1 VVGGLEVGFD
11 EKQTVMKVFGI
22 AGFKNAGKTT
32 LVVDLVRE
40 FRARG
45 LRVGTI
51 KHAHH
56 EFDIDH
62 PGKDSFLHREAG
74 AEEVIVAS
82 ARRWAH
88 ITELKIASEPTL
100 AELLTRLG
108 DLDIVLVEGYKHGDH
123 PKLELRREGV
133 AAPGLAGEGSSV
145 VAIVSDAVIPDAPV
159 PVLARKN
166 VVGIADFVWQHS
178 TVEN

>member
-1 VVGGLEVGFD
+1 
-11 EKQTVMKVFGI
+11 MKVFGI

-32 LVVDLVRE
+32 LVVELVRE

-82 ARRWAH
+82 RRRWAH
-88 ITELKIASEPTL
+88 IRELNIAREPTL
-100 AELLTRLG
+100 ADLLKRLG

-123 PKLELRREGV
+123 PKLELRRPGV
-133 AAPGLAGEGSSV
+133 AAPGLAGDGSGV
-145 VAIVSDAVIPDAPV
+145 VAIVSAAEIPDAPV
-159 PVLARKN
+159 PVLPREDIA
-166 VVGIADFVWQHS
+166 GIADFVWQHAAL
-178 TVEN
+178 VN

>member
-1 VVGGLEVGFD
+1 
-11 EKQTVMKVFGI
+11 MKVFGI
-22 AGFKNAGKTT
+22 VGYKNAGKTT

-45 LRVGTI
+45 LRVATI
-51 KHAHH
+51 KHPHH

-88 ITELKIASEPTL
+88 IRELESSREPTL
-100 AELLTRLG
+100 SELLSRLS
-108 DLDIVLVEGYKHGDH
+108 DPDIAMVEGYKHGDH
-123 PKLELRREGV
+123 PRLELRRTGV
-133 AAPGLAGEGSSV
+133 AAPELAREGSSIM
-145 VAIVSDAVIPDAPV
+145 AIVSDAVIQDAPA
-159 PVLARKN
+159 PVLLRENIA
-166 VVGIADFVWQHS
+166 GIADFIWQHAAES
-178 TVEN
+178 G